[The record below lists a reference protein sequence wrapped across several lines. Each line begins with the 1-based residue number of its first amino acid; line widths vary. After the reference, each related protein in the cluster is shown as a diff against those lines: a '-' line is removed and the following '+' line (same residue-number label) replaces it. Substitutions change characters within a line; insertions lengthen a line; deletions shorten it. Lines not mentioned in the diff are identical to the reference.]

1 MNEKGYQ
8 GTGSVAGI
16 AVREL
21 RNFNFSGYIECRKD
35 RCGRQAMVAACAFL
49 MLCRVIYSQ
58 DIRLKGDK
66 TATQPSAEASPPAKL
81 GDNEQSSHLLDRRP
95 IDGSIVGRKYTNKF
109 FDFSIEF
116 PENWIVLS
124 VSQGPREAKGSCLCS
139 SGGGKPR
146 QANAWESVDSH
157 RGTRPHNSSLSAPSV
172 QSLMEKGANDIDL
185 VTSMGLGK
193 GFRPI
198 EKPSEV
204 RIGGRRM
211 TRLHLAAEVNLRGS
225 DYETRWSQLAL
236 VERGC
241 MLMIISSDPINRE
254 SDAESAMRARDSL
267 RFFGEVRA
275 SGR

>member
-1 MNEKGYQ
+1 
-8 GTGSVAGI
+8 
-16 AVREL
+16 
-21 RNFNFSGYIECRKD
+21 
-35 RCGRQAMVAACAFL
+35 
-49 MLCRVIYSQ
+49 
-58 DIRLKGDK
+58 
-66 TATQPSAEASPPAKL
+66 
-81 GDNEQSSHLLDRRP
+81 
-95 IDGSIVGRKYTNKF
+95 
-109 FDFSIEF
+109 
-116 PENWIVLS
+116 
-124 VSQGPREAKGSCLCS
+124 
-139 SGGGKPR
+139 
-146 QANAWESVDSH
+146 
-157 RGTRPHNSSLSAPSV
+157 
-172 QSLMEKGANDIDL
+172 MEKGANDIDL

-211 TRLHLAAEVNLRGS
+211 TRLHLAAEVNVRGS
-225 DYETRWSQLAL
+225 DHETRWSQLAL